1 MDTSF
6 TADLAKLAKLEGV
19 IIKIH
24 KLIYSVLE
32 DIKNLLEDG
41 EEEVAE
47 EIIIKGTGIIKEIF
61 EVKLSKTGIET
72 ELEQEYV

>member
-6 TADLAKLAKLEGV
+6 TPDLAKLAKVEGV
-19 IIKIH
+19 TIKIH

-41 EEEVAE
+41 EEEDVE